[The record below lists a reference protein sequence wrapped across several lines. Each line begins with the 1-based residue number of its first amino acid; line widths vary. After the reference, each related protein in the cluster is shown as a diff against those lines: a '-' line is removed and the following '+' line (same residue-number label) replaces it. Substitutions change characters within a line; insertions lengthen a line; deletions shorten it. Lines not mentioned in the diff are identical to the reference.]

1 MLSVAALSF
10 QAAHDAAAAELQE
23 LQRSAAAGQAAT
35 DGEAAA
41 VKAGDEAAY
50 AAEHAEL
57 AKQVRCCAVGDQ
69 RCLCCLSVL
78 SCCASKF
85 MTPCQVQRSCSFT

>member
-1 MLSVAALSF
+1 MVLHIFCLLSLRNAV

-35 DGEAAA
+35 EAEAAA

-57 AKQVRCCAVGDQ
+57 AKQVRH
-69 RCLCCLSVL
+69 
-78 SCCASKF
+78 
-85 MTPCQVQRSCSFT
+85 